1 MKAAYLLN
9 NHIIFD
15 STRSELHV
23 NQQVT
28 VLQEL
33 ENTLLTLFVT
43 QPEEI
48 ISKEALFTAGWKG
61 RYASDNSL
69 NRVISTLRTKLGD
82 SSKSPQFIKT
92 IPKKGYSF
100 IAPVSETEIPDID
113 IVEEADKL
121 DTSPS
126 APQRIKPS
134 KLLKHAVLLVSI
146 TLLITL
152 ISTIFLPS
160 HNTSE
165 TKISKITSITQ
176 LPGNEILPSISP
188 SGQYVAFSHQESASS
203 FYSLKVKPL
212 HGPSRNLVESDNF
225 HALSPV
231 WESGNKALLYVRSGP
246 RLCEIRKVGINLQ
259 LELISDILI
268 TKCNTDNVPISVA
281 WGATEDVIY
290 FTDVKG
296 NSNHQSIFMYN
307 LLSSQKTQIASP
319 GEIVINT
326 GFYYVTF
333 NKVTNHLIALS
344 SKKTHT
350 TTISIFDTKHKVIAK
365 RLVKRELKQVTSF
378 NKLVAFLTQNNQ
390 INALDPVTSKET
402 VLMSPQTISI
412 KYPFFNNK
420 NQTQLAFVSGEL
432 QQKLMVKRDSDGM
445 EQEVNNQ
452 RQAMESSPTFDANNN
467 LYFLSNR
474 SGVEQVWKKSA
485 EGELTQ
491 ITQFTT
497 SIPFYSLTLSPNA
510 KFLAL
515 DSRDGVLIYNLH
527 TINYQPA
534 PLITLSGAS
543 TPIFSSNSQLLVT
556 KYLNG
561 TNVLLPYDL
570 RSEEFEVT
578 VAENVVFGFKHP
590 NYEHIF
596 FTQKHVGGL
605 WAQDAEGIK
614 KIFNSAEISNA
625 NKLQLTKNGFIFADQ
640 KHSLWHYNLDAGS
653 ASNFGKMSPGEQFA
667 YHEQS
672 SNFIFTKVLLGNT
685 NIHIAELE

>member
-33 ENTLLTLFVT
+33 ENTLLTLFVA

-48 ISKEALFTAGWKG
+48 ISKEALFAAGWKG

-100 IAPVSETEIPDID
+100 IAPVSVTEIPDTDIIEEPDNID
-113 IVEEADKL
+113 TTPDEL
-121 DTSPS
+121 
-126 APQRIKPS
+126 QRIKPI
-134 KLLKHAVLLVSI
+134 KLFKPTVLLIFI
-146 TLLITL
+146 TILITL

-160 HNTSE
+160 HSSSD

-188 SGQYVAFSHQESASS
+188 SGQYVAFSHQKSLDS

-212 HGPSRNLVESDNF
+212 HGPSRNLVESKSF
-225 HALSPV
+225 HALSSV
-231 WESGNKALLYVRSGP
+231 WEKGNKALLYVRSGP
-246 RLCEIRKVGINLQ
+246 TLCEIRKAGINLQ

-268 TKCNTDNVPISVA
+268 TKCNTNNISTSVT

-290 FTDVKG
+290 FTDTKS

-307 LLSSQKTQIASP
+307 LHSGQKTKITSP
-319 GEIVINT
+319 DETVINT
-326 GFYYVTF
+326 SFYYVTF
-333 NKVTNHLIALS
+333 NEVTNQLIALS
-344 SKKTHT
+344 SRSVHS
-350 TTISIFDTKHKVIAK
+350 TTISIFDTHHQVIA
-365 RLVKRELKQVTSF
+365 RRVVKRELKQVTAF
-378 NKLVAFLTQNNQ
+378 NKLVAFLTRNNQ
-390 INALDPVTSKET
+390 INALDPVTGKET
-402 VLMSPQTISI
+402 ILMPPQTINI
-412 KYPFFNNK
+412 KYPFFNSK
-420 NQTQLAFVSGEL
+420 NQSQLAFVSGEL
-432 QQKLMVKRDSDGM
+432 QQKLMVKRSSDGM
-445 EQEVNNQ
+445 EKEVNTQ
-452 RQAMESSPTFDANNN
+452 QPVIESSPTFDTNNN
-467 LYFLSNR
+467 LFFLSNR
-474 SGVEQVWKKSA
+474 SGIEQVWKKSV

-543 TPIFSSNSQLLVT
+543 TPIFSSNSRLLVT

-570 RSEEFEVT
+570 RNEEFQASI
-578 VAENVVFGFKHP
+578 AEDVVFGFKHP
-590 NYEHIF
+590 SYEHIF
-596 FTQKHVGGL
+596 FTQKHVDGL
-605 WAQDAEGIK
+605 WMQNAEGIN
-614 KIFNSAEISNA
+614 KIFDSAEIPNA
-625 NKLQLTKNGFIFADQ
+625 NTLQLTKNGFIFADK
-640 KHSLWHYNLDAGS
+640 KHSLWLYNFNSGS
-653 ASNFGKMSPGEQFA
+653 TSKFGKSGPGEQFT
-667 YHEQS
+667 YHEK
-672 SNFIFTKVLLGNT
+672 SNDFIFTKILLGNT